1 MDFLTQII
9 RWLNVPANAAGEF
22 VFAPIATMPGW
33 LSNTIISAIVG
44 PIFLLA
50 FKYTSDQVGYGRA
63 KDSIKANL
71 LALKLYKDSLAVTL
85 QAQGR
90 VFKGAGMLIVYATRP
105 MMVTIVP
112 VLLLLGQMAMW
123 YQFRP
128 LETGEQT
135 MITMKLNVDS
145 SKPMPAVKI
154 IPTEAIEI
162 DSDPVI
168 LAANGEILWQARA
181 AKEGTYD
188 LVFQVGDVQVEKQLS
203 IGTGFIPVSPIR
215 PGWDFANVLL
225 YPREKPFRNDAIV
238 KSIEI
243 EYPDRISKT
252 CGTDWWIGYFFVIS
266 MAVGFLF
273 KPIFKVKI

>member
-9 RWLNVPANAAGEF
+9 RWLNMPVNAAGEF
-22 VFAPIATMPGW
+22 VFAPIGTLPGW

-50 FKYTSDQVGYGRA
+50 FKYTSNQDAYGRA
-63 KDSIKANL
+63 KDAIKANL

-90 VFKGAGMLIVYATRP
+90 VFKGAGLLIVYALRP

-135 MITMKLNVDS
+135 MITMKVNVAPDGS
-145 SKPMPAVKI
+145 MPDVTI
-154 IPTEAIEI
+154 EDTEAIEI
-162 DSDPVI
+162 ITGPVV
-168 LAANGEILWQARA
+168 LAANGEVVWEVK
-181 AKEGTYD
+181 AKEAGGHD
-188 LVFQVGDVQVEKQLS
+188 LTFQVGGEQVEKELV
-203 IGTGFIPVSPIR
+203 IGTGFIAVSPIR
-215 PGWDFANVLL
+215 PGWDFADVLL
-225 YPREKPFRNDAIV
+225 YPREEPFAKDAAV
-238 KSIEI
+238 RSIRI
-243 EYPDRISKT
+243 DYPDRISKT
-252 CGTDWWIGYFFVIS
+252 CGTDWWIGYFFVVS
-266 MAVGFLF
+266 MAFGFIF
-273 KPIFKVKI
+273 KPVFKVKI